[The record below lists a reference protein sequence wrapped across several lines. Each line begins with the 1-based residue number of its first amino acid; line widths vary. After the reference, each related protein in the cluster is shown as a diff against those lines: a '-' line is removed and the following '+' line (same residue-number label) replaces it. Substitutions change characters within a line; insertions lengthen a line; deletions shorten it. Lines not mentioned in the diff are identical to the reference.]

1 MIPLVLALVPVSL
14 GISLPLTA
22 LMVRLGHRLGA
33 LDSPGV
39 PGQIKTRRPV
49 PNTGGVAIF
58 WAIALPML
66 AALAAAWWAD
76 PAIIDR
82 LRPGAAAHLPG
93 ARAQTP
99 LALLLLGA
107 LLLLHVLGLID
118 DRRPMGPS
126 IKLAVMAAP
135 AAAIPIAFPDT
146 RLLTALDHY
155 AGGPWLS
162 IAATVLW
169 FLIVT
174 NAMNFMDNMDGLSA
188 GVAAVAG
195 GCFLAAALLN
205 EQWFVSACLAM
216 LVGACLGFLAFNFP
230 RRGGA
235 KIFMGD
241 GGSLVLGFLLAF
253 LTVRTTYFAGASS
266 DDPTTPARI
275 ASGAWYG
282 VFMPLAVLAVPIY
295 DFISVVVIRLSQ
307 GRSPFVGDQQH
318 LSHRLVH
325 HGLSKPAAVAVIY
338 GLTAVTGI
346 TGIVLGHL
354 EPWQAILAGVQVIL
368 ILLVAALF
376 EYSSARTANR

>member
-76 PAIIDR
+76 PAIVDR

-118 DRRPMGPS
+118 DRRPMGPW

-155 AGGPWLS
+155 AGDSWLS
-162 IAATVLW
+162 IAVTVLW